1 MEFRIRHWTHLGL
14 GAALAAGS
22 LAACSKP
29 AQPDA
34 APSSEVSAPAD
45 TASAA
50 APATDTTEIAAGL
63 ASSGGEGEGGV
74 AIEAAATDPVIF
86 NIALA
91 VAEAHVRAA
100 RDAFAAGQTET
111 AGEMFAH
118 PVSEVLFDMEPV
130 FEARGVADFTDLFT
144 SASAAAYSG
153 ESIEQI
159 DIRTDVIIGALQDAA
174 KKAPDNGTDQAG
186 IALGVI
192 SDMIDRAVKMY
203 RAASGSDLY
212 EPYLDGYGFAR
223 TAEAT
228 FMRSE
233 NLLGAEHA
241 EATAAIREAIRQLD
255 AAYPTATR
263 PDTLDADQAALTVAA
278 SNVMLAL
285 NE

>member
-29 AQPDA
+29 APA
-34 APSSEVSAPAD
+34 ETAPAGEVSAPAE
-45 TASAA
+45 T
-50 APATDTTEIAAGL
+50 APAAEVTDTTEVAAGL

-74 AIEAAATDPVIF
+74 AIEVAATDPVIY
-86 NIALA
+86 NVALA

-100 RDAFAAGQTET
+100 RDAFAAGET
-111 AGEMFAH
+111 DAAGEMFAH
-118 PVSEVLFDMEPV
+118 PVSEVLFDMGPV
-130 FEARGVADFTDLFT
+130 FEARGVADFTDLLT
-144 SASAAAYSG
+144 AASAAVYAG
-153 ESIEQI
+153 ESTEQI
-159 DIRTDVIIGALQDAA
+159 DIRTDTILSALKDAA
-174 KKAPDNGTDQAG
+174 TKAPDNGTDSAG

-192 SDMIDRAVKMY
+192 SDMIDRASKMY
-203 RAASGSDLY
+203 RGAASTDLY

-228 FMRSE
+228 FVRSE
-233 NLLGAEHA
+233 DLLGAEHA
-241 EATAAIREAIRQLD
+241 SAAVAIREALRQLNV
-255 AAYPTATR
+255 AYPTATR
-263 PDTLDADQAALTVAA
+263 PDVLDADQARLTVAA